1 MKPLKKSVSITID
14 EPILTQVRERAKQDG
29 RSVSSYVNMALRT
42 YLARLAPD
50 HRGID
55 FTGDGSR
62 PIKVSI
68 SLTLDEPILT
78 KIQELAEL
86 EDRSV
91 SSYITLILRTHLEH
105 LEQ

>member
-1 MKPLKKSVSITID
+1 M
-14 EPILTQVRERAKQDG
+14 
-29 RSVSSYVNMALRT
+29 
-42 YLARLAPD
+42 
-50 HRGID
+50 D

-91 SSYITLILRTHLEH
+91 SSYITLILRTHLER